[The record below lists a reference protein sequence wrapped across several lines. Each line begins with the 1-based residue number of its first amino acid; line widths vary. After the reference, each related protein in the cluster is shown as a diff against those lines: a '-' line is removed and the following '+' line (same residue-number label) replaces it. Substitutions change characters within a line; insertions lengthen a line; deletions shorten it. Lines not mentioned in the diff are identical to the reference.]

1 MINELR
7 NEKIEEFDPYFRL
20 KVKWNGKDRG
30 SSKTIR
36 INLTTS
42 KMDTCGTNHNK
53 ITRSHSCANAETPE
67 DCESSCGVA
76 SGFYRFSFPFLSR
89 QRQRNPFGKSVIF
102 VFIFESFWT
111 KHGSIGISSSIT
123 SIRFSAEATFPANA
137 CGDGTNG
144 RIKFPWCPIIIL
156 PAPRIC
162 RIAPTI
168 RATSSNNWIL
178 GFARRIARSNVSFQ
192 FLYLINIVN
201 S

>member
-1 MINELR
+1 MRRIE
-7 NEKIEEFDPYFRL
+7 EKIEEFDPYFRL

-76 SGFYRFSFPFLSR
+76 SGFYRWQRFPFLSFHVNANEIHLER
-89 QRQRNPFGKSVIF
+89 ALFSSSFSN
-102 VFIFESFWT
+102 SFWT
-111 KHGSIGISSSIT
+111 KHGCIDISSSIT

-192 FLYLINIVN
+192 FLYLN